1 MNRKLLYPLLVIL
14 VTVGL
19 FYAEKYIDEKN
30 GTYPDM
36 AGETSETYSE
46 FSTDYL
52 PNSTYNTT
60 IKHSYYT
67 LSYAETHEQ
76 AEWVAYELKKDQIV
90 NSDFERPYF
99 VDDRKVTTG
108 SADWRNYK
116 NSGYDRGHLCAAAD
130 REFSENA
137 YHETF
142 LTSNISP
149 QNHDF
154 NAGIWNRLEQ
164 KTRYWAKKY
173 NGVYVITGGVL
184 KEGLKT
190 IGYEHVSVPDEFYK
204 IIVDVSKGKHKVI
217 AFLIPNKATSDSFY
231 DYVVSIDEI
240 EAKTGIDF
248 FTKLPNALESQLET
262 TVNLKEWGK
271 N

>member
-1 MNRKLLYPLLVIL
+1 MNRKLLYPLLVLL

-19 FYAEKYIDEKN
+19 YYAEQYIDKEN
-30 GTYPDM
+30 EPYPDM
-36 AGETSETYSE
+36 SAETSETYSK

-52 PNSTYNTT
+52 PQSTYDNVVTH
-60 IKHSYYT
+60 KYYT
-67 LSYAETHEQ
+67 LSYAEAHEQ
-76 AEWVAYELKKDQIV
+76 AEWIAYELRKDQIV
-90 NSDFERPYF
+90 NSDFKRPYF
-99 VDDRKVTTG
+99 VEDREVKTG

-116 NSGYDRGHLCAAAD
+116 NSGYDRGHLVPAAD

-149 QNHDF
+149 QDHDF

-173 NGVYVITGGVL
+173 SSIYVVTGGVL

-190 IGYEHVSVPDEFYK
+190 IGDEDVSVPDSFYK
-204 IIVDVSKGKHKVI
+204 IIIKISEGKHNAI
-217 AFLIPNKATSDSFY
+217 AFLIPNQVTSVSY
-231 DYVVSIDEI
+231 YEYVVSIDEV
-240 EAKTGIDF
+240 EEQTGIDF
-248 FTKLPNALESQLET
+248 FPKLPDSIENILEST
-262 TVNLKEWGK
+262 SNAKEWRK
-271 N
+271 R

>member
-19 FYAEKYIDEKN
+19 FYAEKYVDEKN
-30 GTYPDM
+30 GAYPDM
-36 AGETSETYSE
+36 AGETSKTYSE

-52 PNSTYNTT
+52 PKSTYQSI

-67 LSYAETHEQ
+67 LSYSETHEQ
-76 AEWVAYELKKDQIV
+76 AEWVAYELRKDQIV
-90 NSDFERPYF
+90 NNDFERPYY
-99 VDDRKVTTG
+99 VDDRKVATG

-130 REFSENA
+130 REFSKNS

-164 KTRYWAKKY
+164 KTRYWATKY
-173 NGVYVITGGVL
+173 DGVYVITGGVL

-190 IGYEHVSVPDEFYK
+190 IGYERVSVPDEFYK
-204 IIVDVSKGKHKVI
+204 IIVDISNGKHKVHC
-217 AFLIPNKATSDSFY
+217 
-231 DYVVSIDEI
+231 
-240 EAKTGIDF
+240 F
-248 FTKLPNALESQLET
+248 FNSE
-262 TVNLKEWGK
+262 
-271 N
+271 